1 MSDDMRHVS
10 KVREAANR
18 TISQPGNTP
27 ATSPPAKSKVDLI
40 TPGHNSSLTGTGR
53 KPTSR

>member
-1 MSDDMRHVS
+1 MRHVS